1 MRPKGP
7 LLRPSAPIGT
17 RSGDPLAERRR
28 ARKANNTPAPPSPR
42 VASSDGHGDHFAEEM
57 APAAGDLSADAS
69 GAWTP
74 GGTTPGGMAPGGMAP
89 GGIISAGP
97 APGGTIP
104 GGTAPGGGIIPPG
117 MGPGDPPREPGPGAI
132 GMPLGPCL
140 SRCWGPAP
148 GPPPAGILGPPIRL
162 GSIPE
167 APGPWGAMP
176 GKKGLIPDPGPIGA
190 KGSPSP
196 LGRLGPPAGRPAP
209 PGGPPGRGARGPEGG
224 LAGADL
230 GVVEPSGCQRI
241 NGSTNTWGVK
251 PAGADRAE
259 GAGAPKPLM
268 GPTVGLDKGVA
279 GARPGATTAGGPLG
293 ARGWRGSPSEPGAGV
308 AAGVG
313 VWARTGAAS
322 KAITAAAPRVI
333 GWFWPMVALPL
344 CR

>member
-1 MRPKGP
+1 MRPEDP
-7 LLRPSAPIGT
+7 FLPPSAPIGK
-17 RSGDPLAERRR
+17 RSGDPLAKRRL
-28 ARKANNTPAPPSPR
+28 ARKASNTPAPTRPR
-42 VASSDGHGDHFAEEM
+42 VASSDGHGDHFAEDM
-57 APAAGDLSADAS
+57 APAAGGLSEDAS

-74 GGTTPGGMAPGGMAP
+74 RGTPPGGMAP

-104 GGTAPGGGIIPPG
+104 GGTAPGGDIIPPG
-117 MGPGDPPREPGPGAI
+117 MGLWDPPREPGPGGI

-140 SRCWGPAP
+140 RRCWGPAP
-148 GPPPAGILGPPIRL
+148 GPPPAGILRPPIRL

-176 GKKGLIPDPGPIGA
+176 GKKGLIPAPGPIGA
-190 KGSPSP
+190 KGSTSP

-209 PGGPPGRGARGPEGG
+209 PGGPPGRGARGLEGG
-224 LAGADL
+224 LAEADL

-241 NGSTNTWGVK
+241 NGSTDTWGAK
-251 PAGADRAE
+251 PAGADRAG
-259 GAGAPKPLM
+259 GAGASKPLM
-268 GPTVGLDKGVA
+268 GPTAGWDKVVA
-279 GARPGATTAGGPLG
+279 GAGPGAITAGGPLE
-293 ARGWRGSPSEPGAGV
+293 ARGWLGSPPEPVAG
-308 AAGVG
+308 GVG